1 MKKKVK
7 SEYQSCAYCVH
18 RSKCWNSASY
28 SDRGG
33 CGKKPYPRNCKC
45 ETQFSFDKS
54 IGGY

>member
-1 MKKKVK
+1 MKKVK
-7 SEYQSCAYCVH
+7 SEYQSCAYCVR
-18 RSKCWNSASY
+18 RSKCWNPESY

-33 CGKKPYPRNCKC
+33 CGKKPYPRDCKC